1 MMNLQ
6 IRHKLYL
13 GFGAV
18 IALMLISSTV
28 AYVKLNQMRSTQS
41 RVTEV
46 RQPTSLAARDLAG
59 GVNRS
64 LAALRGYIILG
75 NDPDKAQQFQH
86 ERTEAWAQMDAA
98 LAELGRLATDDA
110 DPLGPLRA
118 ELSALR
124 QDQDEV
130 EAISQSDDNIPAF
143 KILLT
148 EATPRAQRMI
158 GAVNAVIEE
167 ESRLEATPDRKD
179 TLKQLSD
186 ASGAFAVGLASLR
199 AYLLSGE
206 ETFRTGYDQ
215 QWALNGAAV
224 AAVSSRPDLLTDA
237 QQARWQEF
245 VSLRQE
251 FAGLAEKMFALR
263 TADDWNLANHWLAT
277 RAAPRIA
284 TINDLLAGMNQRQDE
299 LAAQDVA
306 RLSSASQTV
315 TVTMVVAT
323 VTASVV
329 GALIALLL
337 SRQLMGAIL
346 SLNARLRDIAEGEG
360 DLTQRVETARRD
372 ELGSLGESFNAFI
385 ARVHDLICDAA
396 RVSGEVRVEAEK
408 IASTTDQMAQGMAQQ
423 RDQTARVSE
432 SVEHLSGTVANV
444 SQQSAEATASAGT
457 AGQQAAEG
465 GEVVQQTV
473 ETIHG
478 IAKVVHDSAGAIN
491 TLGQKAEAIGEIID
505 VINNIADQ
513 TNLLALNAAIEAAR
527 AGEHGR
533 GFAVVAD
540 EVRKLAERT
549 SSATEEVDR
558 SIRAIQEETGS
569 VVQRMSQGTAQVKQ
583 GVERAQQAGA
593 ALGLIVNG
601 SQRVAGLIE
610 TIAASAEEQS
620 RATHDISQNVESITG
635 VTRQSAE
642 GAAHMAQATVQLNHK
657 SEELDQ
663 LIASFKV
670 DTARH
675 RSAAA

>member
-158 GAVNAVIEE
+158 DAVNAVIEE

-215 QWALNGAAV
+215 QWALNGDAV

-237 QQARWQEF
+237 QRAGWQEF

-337 SRQLMGAIL
+337 SRQLVGAIL

-396 RVSGEVRVEAEK
+396 RVSGEVRVEAQK

-478 IAKVVHDSAGAIN
+478 IAKVVHDSASAIN

-670 DTARH
+670 DTTRH